1 LVQKRT
7 QALRETNRELQNE
20 IQRGKGL
27 EGEILSIS
35 DREQQRLGE
44 ELHDGLCQ
52 QLAAIGLMTRATALR
67 LKNHRVIQVED
78 LENITRLINDSAIS
92 ARKLARDLH
101 RDEIDAAGFLQALQ
115 DLVRRKIWTTPCR
128 LELRSNVHLSDDK
141 AAAQLYRIL
150 REAVVNAHKHSQAT
164 EIVLEVARSNGELV
178 LSVTDNGTGFN
189 SKGRRGLGLGFHI
202 MKHRAQSIGARLEF
216 ERPRRG
222 GARVVCRLPQ
232 PK

>member
-1 LVQKRT
+1 M
-7 QALRETNRELQNE
+7 
-20 IQRGKGL
+20 

-101 RDEIDAAGFLQALQ
+101 RDLRPALLALQ
-115 DLVRRKIWTTPCR
+115 GAAPTRHRSRAVLDADYAKRPGRMHAIRCA
-128 LELRSNVHLSDDK
+128 LELREDGWHARPTKEQGSH
-141 AAAQLYRIL
+141 IL
-150 REAVVNAHKHSQAT
+150 TSMLGADALALVPADSGSVRAGEMV
-164 EIVLEVARSNGELV
+164 EIEL
-178 LSVTDNGTGFN
+178 LPGF
-189 SKGRRGLGLGFHI
+189 
-202 MKHRAQSIGARLEF
+202 
-216 ERPRRG
+216 
-222 GARVVCRLPQ
+222 
-232 PK
+232 